1 MKKYSTVLVANRL
14 PVKVSKANGELS
26 YSQSDGGLPTALSS
40 LESPETLYIG
50 WPGIA
55 ADELTDED
63 KKDIVAELAKRNCY
77 PVFLTA
83 EDIALFYEGYAN
95 DTLWPLFH
103 YYQAYMINHD
113 EYWKSYEH
121 VNRMY
126 RDAVAKFAEEDA
138 RVWVHDYQLMLLPA
152 MVRAKLPKSL
162 IGYFHH
168 VPYPSFEV
176 FRALPQRREIIE
188 GLLGADL
195 VGFHIYDYARHFLS
209 SCLRLLGIPNDYGM
223 LHVDGRLVRADSFP
237 ISIDYDRFVQMRSL
251 PDVTSQYESL
261 LESYEGQKII
271 FSVDRLDYS
280 KGIPDRL
287 EAYRRFLENN
297 PEFLGQVVHIMV
309 VSPSRTGVETYQN
322 LQVEIDKAVSRI
334 NGEFGSA
341 EWMPIVY
348 QSQTLSLEEIVPLS
362 MAADVMLIT
371 PRRDGMN
378 LVAKEYVAIKGDIP
392 GVLVLSELAG
402 VYEEL
407 PESLAINPYDTLGT
421 SKVIKKALT
430 MSKREQLD
438 RLSAMQER
446 IKDYP
451 VTRWAKDYMAAL
463 EEVRRKQEESS
474 IESLSGS
481 KLTQLK
487 ESYDG
492 AKERVVM
499 LDYDGTIQT
508 FKNSPDPS
516 AARPSEKVHTL
527 INTIASD
534 PHTRLCIISGRSK
547 AALDSWFGDTN
558 AQLIAEHG
566 AWVKR
571 AGKWHKRDI
580 EFEDARE
587 AAMPVLENYTA
598 RTPGSR
604 IERKDFAMV
613 WHYRNVSPELALVR
627 AYNLRHELK
636 AAVNEYDVDV
646 HQGNKIIE
654 LKPVGVSKR
663 IAVQALLGE
672 YDASFV
678 LVAGDDY
685 TDEDMFEVS
694 PHESYTIKVGPGETA
709 ANYRVSNV
717 AAMVRVLEKIAEK
730 TT

>member
-1 MKKYSTVLVANRL
+1 MKKFSTILVANRL
-14 PVKVSKANGELS
+14 PVKVSKSDGELS
-26 YSQSDGGLPTALSS
+26 FQQSDGGLPTALSS

-50 WPGIA
+50 WPGID
-55 ADELTDED
+55 ADQLTDKD
-63 KKDIVAELAKRNCY
+63 KKEIISELAKRNCY

-83 EDIALFYEGYAN
+83 EDIELFYEGYAN

-126 RDAVAKFAEEDA
+126 RDAVYKFAEEDA

-152 MVRAKLPKSL
+152 LVRSKLPNSL

-176 FRALPQRREIIE
+176 FRALPQRKEIIE

-209 SCLRLLGIPNDYGM
+209 SCLRLLGIPNDYGV

-237 ISIDYDRFVQMRSL
+237 ISIDYDRFVEMRKL
-251 PDVTSQYESL
+251 PEVQSQYESL

-322 LQVEIDKAVSRI
+322 LQIEIDKAVSRI

-362 MAADVMLIT
+362 MAADVMLVT

-402 VYEEL
+402 VYEEM
-407 PESLAINPYDTLGT
+407 PESLAINPYDTLAT

-430 MSKREQLD
+430 MSKREQLE
-438 RLSAMQER
+438 RLQAMQER
-446 IKDYP
+446 IKSYP
-451 VTRWAKDYMAAL
+451 VTRWAKDYMHAL
-463 EEVRRKQEESS
+463 EDVRRKQEESS
-474 IESLSGS
+474 IELLAGK
-481 KLTQLK
+481 KLDVIK
-487 ESYDG
+487 SSFDG
-492 AKERVVM
+492 ARERVLM
-499 LDYDGTIQT
+499 LDYDGTLQT
-508 FKNSPDPS
+508 FKSSPAPS
-516 AARPSEKVHTL
+516 AAAPSPKLHNL
-527 INTIASD
+527 IEAIASK
-534 PHTRLCIISGRSK
+534 PNTRLCIVSGRSK
-547 AALDSWFGDTN
+547 AALESWFGDTS

-571 AGKWHKRDI
+571 GGTWHKRDV

-587 AAMPVLENYTA
+587 AAMPVLENYTT

-604 IERKDFAMV
+604 IEHKDFAVV
-613 WHYRNVSPELALVR
+613 WHYRNVSPDLALVR
-627 AYNLRHELK
+627 AYNLRHELN
-636 AAVNEYDVDV
+636 AAVSEYDVAV

-654 LKPVGVSKR
+654 VKPISVSKKT
-663 IAVQALLGE
+663 AVQTLLGE
-672 YDASFV
+672 YDADFV

-694 PHESYTIKVGPGETA
+694 PHDSYTIKVGPGDTA
-709 ANYRVSNV
+709 AGYRVSDV
-717 AAMVRVLEKIAEK
+717 AAMLRVLEKIAER
-730 TT
+730 